1 MFPLEFLM
9 ANVLSFLTQDLY
21 GAFGTCFLFFTPYL
35 FRFARLNLELSN
47 YCLVEFSG
55 HLQTTSS
62 PEHSSDLLPVLDGM
76 SNLQIEVKTKFLM

>member
-21 GAFGTCFLFFTPYL
+21 GAFGTWFLFFTPYL
-35 FRFARLNLELSN
+35 FRFARLNHELSN
-47 YCLVEFSG
+47 YCFVEFSG
-55 HLQTTSS
+55 HLQTTGSL
-62 PEHSSDLLPVLDGM
+62 EHSSDLLPVLDGM